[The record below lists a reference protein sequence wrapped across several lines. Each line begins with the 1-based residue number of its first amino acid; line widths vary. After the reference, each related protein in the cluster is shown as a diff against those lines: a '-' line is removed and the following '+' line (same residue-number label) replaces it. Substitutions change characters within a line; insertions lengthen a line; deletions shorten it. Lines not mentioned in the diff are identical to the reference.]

1 MKISRITSVLFLLA
15 VVAAG
20 GADNDLLCARP
31 RVVRD
36 AAWAEIRRPAAAMWQ
51 KEGARRT
58 EQRRDA

>member
-20 GADNDLLCARP
+20 GAGCSS
-31 RVVRD
+31 
-36 AAWAEIRRPAAAMWQ
+36 AEIRRPAAAMWQ

-58 EQRRDA
+58 EQRRGA